1 MAGSTIGKNATATE
15 ALAASQSYPFNNMPS
30 ETGRLLGAYSEK
42 VPPSEEQ
49 EQDRVHNPQTPRSP
63 SRSNRIGRAF
73 ILLVAISLT
82 LWSNIRYS
90 QRPPS
95 IDQRVDRIL
104 TETPLIGRP
113 RALLSAKLSFSH

>member
-1 MAGSTIGKNATATE
+1 
-15 ALAASQSYPFNNMPS
+15 MPS

-42 VPPSEEQ
+42 VPLNEEQ

-63 SRSNRIGRAF
+63 SRSNRVRRAF
-73 ILLVAISLT
+73 ILLVVISLI
-82 LWSNIRYS
+82 LWNNIRYS
-90 QRPPS
+90 QRSLS